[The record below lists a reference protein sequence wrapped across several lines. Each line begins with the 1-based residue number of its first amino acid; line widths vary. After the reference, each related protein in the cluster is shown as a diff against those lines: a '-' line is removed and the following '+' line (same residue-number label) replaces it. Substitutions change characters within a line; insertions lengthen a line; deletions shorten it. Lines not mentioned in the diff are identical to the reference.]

1 MSVHTKQP
9 VELWLLIED
18 TVAWLLRLHS
28 SSSSF
33 LVAQVSAI
41 VKIAREGEAA
51 KQCEGEAAK
60 QCEGDAA
67 KQCDEATKESTA
79 TTPTEIP
86 ETAVGDVT
94 SESRARSPPPLLDDS
109 ADEEPLAVV
118 PNPVN
123 ERASRLSLRR
133 MAVVTAVVLF
143 EELMHGKREEGD
155 EHDGYSGDSASV
167 CSDSSKEEG
176 ADGGDLQHEAQ
187 EPACLYSSP
196 QPHPSRYH
204 HAHHDPQHAQY
215 KMMMQQQQAQQQQ
228 THQQYYE
235 QQQFEYSHHQ
245 QYQQQEYQQQQ
256 HPQHHF
262 QPPPNPPPPHP
273 PPPQYGRSMP
283 QYGGRPPQQQFQ
295 ATSDERVAPPSRGA
309 PMMLPQPET
318 KRARQQ

>member
-1 MSVHTKQP
+1 MSLHTKQP

-51 KQCEGEAAK
+51 KQC
-60 QCEGDAA
+60 
-67 KQCDEATKESTA
+67 DEATKESTA

-94 SESRARSPPPLLDDS
+94 SESRARSPPPPQLDDS
-109 ADEEPLAVV
+109 ADEEPPAVV
-118 PNPVN
+118 PKPVN

-155 EHDGYSGDSASV
+155 EHDGYSGDNASV

-187 EPACLYSSP
+187 EPARLYSSP

-204 HAHHDPQHAQY
+204 HAHHDPAQY
-215 KMMMQQQQAQQQQ
+215 KMMMQQQQAQQQQAQQQQ

-295 ATSDERVAPPSRGA
+295 ATSDERAAPPSHGA